1 MTNINPTIN
10 SSNQVKDEQPTPLNP
25 QGYSRI
31 KPTAELIGLHHQT
44 LRRWWKADKF
54 PKPINVNG
62 IPMFRNAD
70 LLLWLENHTSAASEV

>member
-1 MTNINPTIN
+1 MSNL
-10 SSNQVKDEQPTPLNP
+10 SSNTHPTTEQPTPLNP

-54 PKPINVNG
+54 PKPIDING
-62 IPMFRNAD
+62 IPMFRNSD
-70 LLLWLENHTSAASEV
+70 ILRFIENQQPVSEV

>member
-1 MTNINPTIN
+1 MLDITN
-10 SSNQVKDEQPTPLNP
+10 SNQPTTTNEQPTSLNP

-44 LRRWWKADKF
+44 LRRWWKVGKF
-54 PKPINVNG
+54 PKPVDVNG

-70 LLLWLENHTSAASEV
+70 LLAFLERQHFSNEV

>member
-1 MTNINPTIN
+1 MSNISSSTQPIN
-10 SSNQVKDEQPTPLNP
+10 TEQPTPLNP

-54 PKPINVNG
+54 PKPIDVNG

-70 LLLWLENHTSAASEV
+70 LLLWLNSQTSTASEV

>member
-1 MTNINPTIN
+1 MSIISNHEK
-10 SSNQVKDEQPTPLNP
+10 SSVEQPTPLNP

-54 PKPINVNG
+54 PKPVDING
-62 IPMFRNAD
+62 IPMFRNSD
-70 LLLWLENHTSAASEV
+70 ILRFLESHTSNSVEEA

>member
-1 MTNINPTIN
+1 MLNKSNNPTT
-10 SSNQVKDEQPTPLNP
+10 EQPSPLNP

-62 IPMFRNAD
+62 IPMFRNSEI
-70 LLLWLENHTSAASEV
+70 LRFLENQQSASDV

>member
-1 MTNINPTIN
+1 MSSIP
-10 SSNQVKDEQPTPLNP
+10 SSNQPTTTNELPTPLNP

-70 LLLWLENHTSAASEV
+70 LLLWLENHTSTASEV

>member
-1 MTNINPTIN
+1 MSNISSSTQPTT
-10 SSNQVKDEQPTPLNP
+10 EQPAPLNP

-31 KPTAELIGLHHQT
+31 QPTADIAGVHHQT

-62 IPMFRNAD
+62 IPMFRNGD
-70 LLLWLENHTSAASEV
+70 ILVWLESHATDNTQGA

>member
-1 MTNINPTIN
+1 MLNKSNNPTT
-10 SSNQVKDEQPTPLNP
+10 EQPAPLNP

-54 PKPINVNG
+54 PKPIDING
-62 IPMFRNAD
+62 IPMFRNSD
-70 LLLWLENHTSAASEV
+70 ILRFIENQQPVSEV

>member
-1 MTNINPTIN
+1 MTHTNTTIN
-10 SSNQVKDEQPTPLNP
+10 NSHQNKDEQPTPLNP

-70 LLLWLENHTSAASEV
+70 LLLWLENHTSTASEV